1 MIRACEKCGRGW
13 MMSASR
19 SHSNIKTK
27 KRQFV
32 NLLTKRV
39 GGVRMR
45 ICANC
50 LKALA
55 KSS

>member
-1 MIRACEKCGRGW
+1 MARICEKCGRGS
-13 MMSASR
+13 MMSATR

-32 NLLTKRV
+32 NLLNKRV

-50 LKALA
+50 LKAMA
-55 KSS
+55 KV

>member
-1 MIRACEKCGRGW
+1 
-13 MMSASR
+13 MMSATR

-32 NLLTKRV
+32 NLLSKRV
-39 GGVRMR
+39 NGVRLR

-50 LKALA
+50 LKAL
-55 KSS
+55 KKTK